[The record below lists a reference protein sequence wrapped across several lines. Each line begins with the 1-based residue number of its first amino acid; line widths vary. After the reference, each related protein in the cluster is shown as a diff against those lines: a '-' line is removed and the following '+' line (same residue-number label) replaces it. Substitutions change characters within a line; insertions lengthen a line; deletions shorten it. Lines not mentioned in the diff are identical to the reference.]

1 MKILVVSDIHAN
13 RDALNAV
20 LDSASS
26 RCAGFLSLGD
36 VTGYGPDPEECVRLL
51 MDIGKSFDTFW
62 LLSGN
67 HEAALSGKI
76 PASWF
81 NLHAQ
86 LSVEHARSVL
96 SPEASAW
103 LDSLP
108 STASVADRVLA
119 SHASPLEPLTGYLWG
134 GSETKLALSFLAKQ
148 KISLCFC
155 GHTHE
160 AAAFG
165 KEIRR
170 GSSYPA
176 PGERIIAGGKS
187 PLIIN
192 PGSVGFPRSFN
203 GGHIAGDP
211 VDPNYP
217 GVGEPI
223 SVESFPAYYAIWD
236 TADNGVLFCDARY
249 DRGPMEARLAKL

>member
-13 RDALNAV
+13 RDALSAV
-20 LDSASS
+20 LDAGSS

-51 MDIGKSFDTFW
+51 MDIGKSFDACW

-67 HEAALSGKI
+67 HDAALSGKI

-86 LSVEHARSVL
+86 LSVAHARSVL
-96 SPEASAW
+96 SPDAMAW

-108 STASVADRVLA
+108 STAPVVEGVLA
-119 SHASPLEPLTGYLWG
+119 SHGSPVDPLTGYLWG
-134 GSETKLALSFLAKQ
+134 GPETKLALSFLAKRR
-148 KISLCFC
+148 IALFFC

-165 KEIRR
+165 KDVRR
-170 GSSYPA
+170 GASFPA
-176 PGERIIAGGKS
+176 PGERLVAGGKS

-192 PGSVGFPRSFN
+192 PGSVGFPRAFN

-211 VDPNYP
+211 VDPKHP

-223 SVESFPAYYAIWD
+223 SDESFPAYYAIWD
-236 TADNGVLFCDARY
+236 TADNGVLFCEARY
-249 DRGPMEARLAKL
+249 DRGPMEKRLAKL